1 MTVPSLTLNDQ
12 TAIPQFGVGV
22 WQVPPTETERVVSDA
37 LELGYRH
44 VDTAQMYGNEAGVG
58 AAIAAAGLA
67 RDDVYVTTKLNNG
80 NHVSSHDPAKVRES
94 LEASLT
100 QLRLDQVDLFL
111 IHWPL
116 PTQYGGDFT
125 ATWEALIAM
134 REAGLTRSIGVSN
147 FQPDHL
153 DTIVKATG
161 VVPAVNQIEVHPYF
175 DNRARAATLAHG
187 ALVEAW
193 SPLGQGGGEL
203 TDPAITAIGEKYG
216 KTPAQVILRWHLDR
230 GDVVFPKSTHRERL
244 AENID
249 VFDFSLSAD
258 EVGALDALDKGE
270 AGRTGPN
277 PDTFDWIGA

>member
-12 TAIPQFGVGV
+12 TTIPQFGVGV
-22 WQVPPTETERVVSDA
+22 WQVPPADTERVVSDA
-37 LELGYRH
+37 LEIGYRH

-58 AAIAAAGLA
+58 AAIKASGIA
-67 RDDVYVTTKLNNG
+67 RDDLYITTKLNNG
-80 NHVSSHDPAKVRES
+80 FHESDRARAS
-94 LEASLT
+94 LEASLEA
-100 QLRLDQVDLFL
+100 LGLDQVDLFL

-116 PTQYGGDFT
+116 PTQYDGNYTG
-125 ATWEALIAM
+125 TWQALIEL
-134 REAGLTRSIGVSN
+134 RDAGLTRSIGVSN

-153 DTIVKATG
+153 DAIVSATG

-175 DNRARAATLAHG
+175 DNPARGATQRHG

-203 TDPAITAIGEKYG
+203 TDPAITALAEKHG

-244 AENID
+244 AENFD
-249 VFDFSLSAD
+249 VFDFTLSED
-258 EVGALDALDKGE
+258 EVTSLNALDKGE
-270 AGRTGPN
+270 TGRTGPN
-277 PDTFDWIGA
+277 PDTFDWIPG

>member
-1 MTVPSLTLNDQ
+1 MTVPTLTLNDQ
-12 TAIPQFGVGV
+12 TTIPQFGVGV

-37 LELGYRH
+37 FEVGYRH

-58 AAIAAAGLA
+58 AAIKSSGLS
-67 RDDVYVTTKLNNG
+67 RDDLYITTKLNNG
-80 NHVSSHDPAKVRES
+80 FHEPDRARAS
-94 LEASLT
+94 LEASLEA
-100 QLRLDQVDLFL
+100 LGLDRVDLFL

-116 PTQYGGDFT
+116 PTQYDGNYT
-125 ATWEALIAM
+125 RTWQTLIEL
-134 REAGLTRSIGVSN
+134 RDAGLTRSIGVSN

-153 DTIVKATG
+153 DTIVSATG

-175 DNRARAATLAHG
+175 DNPARGATQRHG

-203 TDPAITAIGEKYG
+203 TDPVITALADKHG

-244 AENID
+244 AENFD
-249 VFDFSLSAD
+249 VFDFALSED
-258 EVGALDALDKGE
+258 EVTSLNALDKGE
-270 AGRTGPN
+270 DGRTGPN
-277 PDTFDWIGA
+277 PDVFDWIPA